1 MSILSP
7 CPDLSVQADGAVALI
22 RLSRPAKRNALNE
35 AMVAGLQTLVSSLP
49 TEIRAVVIH
58 GEGDHFCAGLDLGEV
73 DGEPDLAGGIRH
85 SLGWHRAFQD
95 IQFGRLPVISVLHG
109 AVVGGGFELAAAT
122 HIRVAERSAFFAL
135 PEGQRGIF
143 LGGGGS
149 VRIPRLIGASRMM
162 DMMLTGRTYGAEEGL
177 AMGLSHYLVEN
188 GTGLEKGIE
197 LAKRVAANTRMTN
210 YAVLNA
216 LPRIADVDRPG
227 GYLMES
233 LVSAI
238 ASGSDEAQTR
248 LKDFLE
254 KRAPKALHNK
264 G

>member
-7 CPDLSVQADGAVALI
+7 CPDLSVHADGAVALI

-122 HIRVAERSAFFAL
+122 HIRVAERSAFCAL

-149 VRIPRLIGASRMM
+149 VRIPRLIGTPLVQ
-162 DMMLTGRTYGAEEGL
+162 DMMLTGRSLSATEAKAAGACQYLVDDGAGL
-177 AMGLSHYLVEN
+177 ALAV
-188 GTGLEKGIE
+188 E
-197 LAKRVAANTRMTN
+197 LAQKAAGIADMTRF
-210 YAVLNA
+210 AVIHA
-216 LPRIADVDRPG
+216 LPRIAEADPST
-227 GYLMES
+227 GYLTEALM
-233 LVSAI
+233 
-238 ASGSDEAQTR
+238 ASVAQTMPEAKAR
-248 LKDFLE
+248 VRDFLA
-254 KRAPKALHNK
+254 KKAARVARPD
-264 G
+264 